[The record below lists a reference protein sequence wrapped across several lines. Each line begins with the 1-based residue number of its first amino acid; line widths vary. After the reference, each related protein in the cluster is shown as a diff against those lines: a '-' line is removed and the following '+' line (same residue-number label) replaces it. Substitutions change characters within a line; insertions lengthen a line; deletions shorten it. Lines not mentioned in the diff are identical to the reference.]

1 MLKAES
7 FARAATMLDRIA
19 GSEYLS
25 SGVRVYVLETSEV
38 LDMVGNLITH
48 LKAFS
53 AKLPAV
59 VPMASV
65 PGGVKPTVEA
75 VDAYEQTV
83 SRFREHAA
91 SQEYRRLN
99 VVFIEVLEAFESGL
113 VLRTVQGLL
122 MALDQLELMARER
135 SITVLP
141 AEQARLQ
148 EYRNTLNK
156 ILPGSQPE
164 LKGSGGGM

>member
-38 LDMVGNLITH
+38 LDMVGTLITH

-91 SQEYRRLN
+91 NSTR
-99 VVFIEVLEAFESGL
+99 FPVLG
-113 VLRTVQGLL
+113 
-122 MALDQLELMARER
+122 D
-135 SITVLP
+135 P
-141 AEQARLQ
+141 A
-148 EYRNTLNK
+148 Y
-156 ILPGSQPE
+156 
-164 LKGSGGGM
+164 GG